1 MFGISSWVLWPCTI
15 RDIAFFEDYVITW
28 STSSIKY
35 LAGFLY
41 PLTLLT
47 ILPSLMII
55 SAVEVEIQ
63 LFSKTTWSHTWVT
76 LLNHCIQHWA
86 WVSTLLKLVTIFLVE
101 DDIYLF
107 YEYNEIIRLMSH
119 VTRWVG
125 SPPPKSQRI
134 LNKRKHKSEQ
144 ACVKKWG
151 NSIISNCGSYY
162 KLKKQLLQ
170 NGATV
175 TNWNKT
181 SDKCASLL

>member
-1 MFGISSWVLWPCTI
+1 MSFSMFGISSWVLWPCTI

-28 STSSIKY
+28 STSSIKC

-47 ILPSLMII
+47 ILPSLMVI

-63 LFSKTTWSHTWVT
+63 LFSKITWSHHIWVT

-101 DDIYLF
+101 DVIYLF
-107 YEYNEIIRLMSH
+107 YEYNEIIRLLSH

-134 LNKRKHKSEQ
+134 
-144 ACVKKWG
+144 
-151 NSIISNCGSYY
+151 
-162 KLKKQLLQ
+162 
-170 NGATV
+170 
-175 TNWNKT
+175 
-181 SDKCASLL
+181 